1 VTTTKIDIDT
11 EEQKD
16 VQREELARQIKA
28 YLAKGGKVTQ
38 CPPRTFTPTEGPKKR
53 FAGSRFDSLTD
64 PTNRDV
70 GASTPYKKQ
79 RRQRI
84 KVWQSATKCT
94 KSTLYGA
101 LKCFMYHIMYKA
113 PYKAHLI
120 W

>member
-53 FAGSRFDSLTD
+53 FAGSQFGSLTD
-64 PTNRDV
+64 PTNRDI
-70 GASTPYKKQ
+70 GAMRP
-79 RRQRI
+79 
-84 KVWQSATKCT
+84 TKN
-94 KSTLYGA
+94 KGGSE
-101 LKCFMYHIMYKA
+101 
-113 PYKAHLI
+113 
-120 W
+120 